1 MRNTIILLAGVLLLS
16 CSKDSPPKP
25 PEAAL
30 LVFPDRNSE
39 CTTGIDLNDQTS
51 QVEFRWQE
59 AKYADTYELIV
70 TNVNT
75 GASQNITTTAL
86 SALRPLDKGALYSWF
101 IRTRN
106 EKTENVATSET
117 WLFYNAG
124 SDTSYA
130 PFPAEIV
137 APLSGA
143 SVVRDINNEITL
155 EWSGADIDNDLEGY
169 EIYLDTANPPTTLVA
184 SPSVSLNSVTITVER
199 DTVYYWKVIS
209 RDREDN
215 TSDSGVYSF
224 RVL

>member
-1 MRNTIILLAGVLLLS
+1 MRNSILFLAGVLLFS

-30 LVFPDRNSE
+30 LVFPEQNSE
-39 CTTGIDLNDQTS
+39 CTTGVDINDQTS

-59 AKYADTYELIV
+59 AKFTDSYELIV

-75 GASQNITTTAL
+75 GETQSVTTTAL
-86 SALRPLDKGALYSWF
+86 SALRPLQKGALHRWN

-106 EKTENVATSET
+106 EKTENIVDSAT
-117 WLFYNAG
+117 WFFYNAG
-124 SDTSYA
+124 SETSYA
-130 PFPAEIV
+130 PFPAEII

-155 EWSGADIDNDLEGY
+155 EWSGADIDNDLVGY

-184 SPSVSLNSVTITVER
+184 SPSVSLNNVSIGVER

-209 RDREDN
+209 RDREGN

>member
-1 MRNTIILLAGVLLLS
+1 MLLLAGVLLLS
-16 CSKDSPPKP
+16 CGKDSPPKP
-25 PEAAL
+25 PEAAV
-30 LVFPDRNSE
+30 LVFPERNSE

-59 AKYADTYELIV
+59 AKFTDTYELVV
-70 TNVNT
+70 TNLDT
-75 GASQNITTTAL
+75 GSSQTVTTTSL
-86 SALRPLDKGALYSWF
+86 SAVRPLEKGALFRWN

-106 EKTENVATSET
+106 EKTQDVVTSET

-124 SDTSYA
+124 SETSYA
-130 PFPAEIV
+130 PFPAQII

-155 EWSGADIDNDLEGY
+155 EWSGADIDNDLVGY

-184 SPSVSLNSVTITVER
+184 SPSISLSSLSVSVER
-199 DTVYYWKVIS
+199 DTVYYWKIIS

>member
-1 MRNTIILLAGVLLLS
+1 MRKIALLLAGVLIMS

-30 LVFPDRNSE
+30 LVFPEQNSE
-39 CTTGIDLNDQTS
+39 CTTGVDLNAETS

-59 AKYADTYELIV
+59 AKYTDSYELNV
-70 TNVNT
+70 TNVNSGT
-75 GASQNITTTAL
+75 TQTSTTTAL
-86 SALRPLDKGALYSWF
+86 SALQPLEKGALYRWN

-106 EKTENVATSET
+106 EKTEDIITSET

-124 SDTSYA
+124 SETSYP

-155 EWSGADIDNDLEGY
+155 EWISSDVDNDVERF
-169 EIYLDTANPPTTLVA
+169 EIYLDTSNPPTTLVA
-184 SPSVSLNSVTITVER
+184 SPSVSLNSVKVGVER
-199 DTVYYWKVIS
+199 DTVYFGKIIT
-209 RDREDN
+209 RDRENN

>member
-1 MRNTIILLAGVLLLS
+1 MLLLTGVILLS
-16 CSKDSPPKP
+16 CGKDSPPKP

-30 LVFPDRNSE
+30 LVFPERNSE
-39 CTTGIDLNDQTS
+39 CTTGIDLNDLTR

-59 AKYADTYELIV
+59 AKFTDTYELVV
-70 TNVNT
+70 TNLDT
-75 GASQNITTTAL
+75 GSSQTVTTTSL
-86 SALRPLDKGALYSWF
+86 SAVRPLEKGALFRWN

-106 EKTENVATSET
+106 EKTQDVVTSET

-124 SDTSYA
+124 SETSYA
-130 PFPAEIV
+130 PFPAQII

-155 EWSGADIDNDLEGY
+155 QWSGADIDNDLVGY

-184 SPSVSLNSVTITVER
+184 SPSISLSSLSISVER
-199 DTVYYWKVIS
+199 DTVYYWKIIS